1 MMEAVVYYI
10 GLVFLVIMLL
20 VIVAVAVCIVII
32 IWEDIKYWIKKWL
45 RL

>member
-1 MMEAVVYYI
+1 
-10 GLVFLVIMLL
+10 LVFLVIMLL

>member
-1 MMEAVVYYI
+1 MEAVVYYI
-10 GLVFLVIMLL
+10 GLVFLVIVLL